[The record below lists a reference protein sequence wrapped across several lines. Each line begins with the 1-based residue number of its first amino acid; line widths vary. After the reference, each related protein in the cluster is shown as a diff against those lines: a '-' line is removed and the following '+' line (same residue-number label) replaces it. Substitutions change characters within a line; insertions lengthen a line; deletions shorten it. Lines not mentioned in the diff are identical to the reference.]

1 MFFKNYFYNNAYQGD
16 NNWDLLEEPASL
28 KMDRYAS
35 TLINYKENKNIHEG
49 KYHMKHEGILEVDE
63 NEENMSKN
71 KINSTINDNEKEKE
85 NFLKKI
91 SLKRLNKIL
100 KTNDNNNFEQKQKMK
115 DIANQFECFDLEP
128 EENNDNLEK
137 EQIKLLRQQFELG
150 KKNKDI
156 EKKIIHE
163 EKQKLL
169 TTQKLEEENMKKYA
183 GKKINKDHNGEIIFI
198 KSIKP
203 DKLKLDFIFGK
214 TKYKTINISSEK
226 NNQQKKSEKKL
237 TNKNVEKNDV
247 ITNNQ
252 EKENDNENSPRKGG
266 KRFSIKS
273 LPKLGS
279 TKRRLSMHT
288 IDNDDLASLKRRMP
302 IITSGSNFEI
312 MNMEVG
318 VSIKEDEK
326 YKTGGLDFLS
336 KFKKFS
342 LKAYDKKLR
351 EAEALNIYKKNIEII
366 EEPKT
371 QAIDETNNYTLGYS
385 TSYANNNFSSIQ
397 TESNHYTNKNI
408 INQKMYSTNNSSMF
422 NHYMRNTIKEKMKSN
437 NSINPFI
444 HLTTGGSSLL
454 QTMDKLSLVEN
465 EEEKNHNKRK
475 NIFRQTKKNFIKR
488 SHKFILDDIN
498 LFTKNLVTNKRNE
511 IKLNERMRTIEARR
525 NPEKPNIREIIQ
537 EIGVKGKIMRNRSKL
552 LAPIKS
558 NYLDNE
564 NFFKH

>member
-1 MFFKNYFYNNAYQGD
+1 
-16 NNWDLLEEPASL
+16 
-28 KMDRYAS
+28 
-35 TLINYKENKNIHEG
+35 
-49 KYHMKHEGILEVDE
+49 
-63 NEENMSKN
+63 
-71 KINSTINDNEKEKE
+71 
-85 NFLKKI
+85 
-91 SLKRLNKIL
+91 
-100 KTNDNNNFEQKQKMK
+100 
-115 DIANQFECFDLEP
+115 
-128 EENNDNLEK
+128 
-137 EQIKLLRQQFELG
+137 
-150 KKNKDI
+150 
-156 EKKIIHE
+156 
-163 EKQKLL
+163 
-169 TTQKLEEENMKKYA
+169 
-183 GKKINKDHNGEIIFI
+183 
-198 KSIKP
+198 
-203 DKLKLDFIFGK
+203 
-214 TKYKTINISSEK
+214 
-226 NNQQKKSEKKL
+226 
-237 TNKNVEKNDV
+237 
-247 ITNNQ
+247 
-252 EKENDNENSPRKGG
+252 
-266 KRFSIKS
+266 
-273 LPKLGS
+273 
-279 TKRRLSMHT
+279 
-288 IDNDDLASLKRRMP
+288 
-302 IITSGSNFEI
+302 
-312 MNMEVG
+312 MEVG

-371 QAIDETNNYTLGYS
+371 QDIDETNNYTLGYS

-444 HLTTGGSSLL
+444 HLTIGGSSLL

>member
-1 MFFKNYFYNNAYQGD
+1 
-16 NNWDLLEEPASL
+16 
-28 KMDRYAS
+28 
-35 TLINYKENKNIHEG
+35 
-49 KYHMKHEGILEVDE
+49 
-63 NEENMSKN
+63 
-71 KINSTINDNEKEKE
+71 
-85 NFLKKI
+85 
-91 SLKRLNKIL
+91 
-100 KTNDNNNFEQKQKMK
+100 
-115 DIANQFECFDLEP
+115 
-128 EENNDNLEK
+128 
-137 EQIKLLRQQFELG
+137 
-150 KKNKDI
+150 
-156 EKKIIHE
+156 
-163 EKQKLL
+163 
-169 TTQKLEEENMKKYA
+169 MKKYA

-247 ITNNQ
+247 IMNNQ